1 MKKAKNF
8 PTICSPV
15 DFKVR
20 SKNYEQLKNLELAD
34 FEKNSNSDKTIDILA
49 GADFYGQWANCGIAK
64 HHGSLVTEQNFAKHG
79 DRIFSSTG
87 SFINSNLWKIQIIVQ
102 LNLNFQEI
110 CTSCSIFVRS
120 FWFIQATDSEI
131 FNMPYGILEMRN
143 DQFSK
148 ESGTNFA
155 VFHSIKVSIWLNY
168 FEDNRNFMAHHL
180 HKETRRSRGF

>member
-1 MKKAKNF
+1 MWSCQQELSFNHILHAYVLSKQQSIHNIIRLHNVF
-8 PTICSPV
+8 NPFYTI
-15 DFKVR
+15 R
-20 SKNYEQLKNLELAD
+20 
-34 FEKNSNSDKTIDILA
+34 
-49 GADFYGQWANCGIAK
+49 GWANCGIPK

-87 SFINSNLWKIQIIVQ
+87 SFINSNLWNIQIIVQ
-102 LNLNFQEI
+102 LNLNFQKI

-155 VFHSIKVSIWLNY
+155 VFHSIEVSTWLNY
-168 FEDNRNFMAHHL
+168 F
-180 HKETRRSRGF
+180 

>member
-1 MKKAKNF
+1 MSIPRK
-8 PTICSPV
+8 IIRYC
-15 DFKVR
+15 D
-20 SKNYEQLKNLELAD
+20 
-34 FEKNSNSDKTIDILA
+34 
-49 GADFYGQWANCGIAK
+49 WANCGIAK
-64 HHGSLVTEQNFAKHG
+64 HHGSLVTEQNFAKHC

-102 LNLNFQEI
+102 LNLNFKKI

-155 VFHSIKVSIWLNY
+155 VFHSIKVSTWLNY
-168 FEDNRNFMAHHL
+168 FLDNRVFMAHHL
-180 HKETRRSRGF
+180 HKEHSDRVVFSGLRSEVACILVRSKTTHP

>member
-1 MKKAKNF
+1 MRSTGDIQFFVCRSRIIPEPPFPSQGIAGSGNEIAIFEAK
-8 PTICSPV
+8 
-15 DFKVR
+15 
-20 SKNYEQLKNLELAD
+20 
-34 FEKNSNSDKTIDILA
+34 
-49 GADFYGQWANCGIAK
+49 WANCGIAK

-155 VFHSIKVSIWLNY
+155 VFHSIKVSTWLNY
-168 FEDNRNFMAHHL
+168 F
-180 HKETRRSRGF
+180 

>member
-1 MKKAKNF
+1 M
-8 PTICSPV
+8 
-15 DFKVR
+15 R
-20 SKNYEQLKNLELAD
+20 ELVI
-34 FEKNSNSDKTIDILA
+34 NPGTSISDSIGVAIPK
-49 GADFYGQWANCGIAK
+49 QWANCGIAK

-155 VFHSIKVSIWLNY
+155 VFHSIKVSTWLNY
-168 FEDNRNFMAHHL
+168 F
-180 HKETRRSRGF
+180 

>member
-1 MKKAKNF
+1 MSIK
-8 PTICSPV
+8 
-15 DFKVR
+15 
-20 SKNYEQLKNLELAD
+20 
-34 FEKNSNSDKTIDILA
+34 
-49 GADFYGQWANCGIAK
+49 WANCGIAK

-155 VFHSIKVSIWLNY
+155 VFHSIKVSTWLNY
-168 FEDNRNFMAHHL
+168 F
-180 HKETRRSRGF
+180 